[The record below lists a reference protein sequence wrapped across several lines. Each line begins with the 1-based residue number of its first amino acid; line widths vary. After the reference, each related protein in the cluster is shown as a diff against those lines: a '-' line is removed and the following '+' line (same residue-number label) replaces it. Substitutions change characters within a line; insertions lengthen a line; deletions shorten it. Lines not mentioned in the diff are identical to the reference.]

1 MKGQQHQQ
9 FISEDVAQECR
20 RRLLMMKQ
28 EIMNRFR
35 TARQNY
41 AQTEHAKGDE
51 IDQTV
56 AQQEEHSFLV
66 NQERL
71 RNQLLE
77 IEMALGRIEQGIFG
91 VCEETEEKIETDRL
105 LAVPW
110 TRLSIEGAE
119 LREAMNRKYA
129 R

>member
-1 MKGQQHQQ
+1 MNSQMITTETIK
-9 FISEDVAQECR
+9 ECR
-20 RRLLMMKQ
+20 RRLQMQKA

-35 TARQNY
+35 TAHQNFR
-41 AQTEHAKGDE
+41 QTEHRGDE

-66 NQERL
+66 NQDRL

-77 IEMALGRIEQGIFG
+77 IEMALGRMEQGTFG
-91 VCEETEEKIETDRL
+91 VCEETDEMIETERL
-105 LAVPW
+105 LAIPW

-119 LREAMNRKYA
+119 LREATNRKFA

>member
-1 MKGQQHQQ
+1 MKGQS
-9 FISEDVAQECR
+9 ISQEIMKECR
-20 RRLLMMKQ
+20 SRLVLIKQ

-35 TARQNY
+35 TARQNFNS
-41 AQTEHAKGDE
+41 TERSGDE

-71 RNQLLE
+71 REQLLE
-77 IEMALGRIEQGIFG
+77 IEMALARLEQGTFG
-91 VCEETEEKIETDRL
+91 ICEETDECIETERL
-105 LAVPW
+105 LAIPW

-119 LREAMNRKYA
+119 LREATNRRYA

>member
-1 MKGQQHQQ
+1 MTSQ
-9 FISEDVAQECR
+9 FISEETKQACKRKLV
-20 RRLLMMKQ
+20 LMKQ
-28 EIMNRFR
+28 EILNRFR
-35 TARQNY
+35 TARQNFN
-41 AQTEHAKGDE
+41 QTEHSRGDE

-77 IEMALGRIEQGIFG
+77 IEMALSRIEQGNFG
-91 VCEETEEKIETDRL
+91 ICEETEELIETERL
-105 LAVPW
+105 LAIPW

-119 LREAMNRKYA
+119 LREAMQRKFA

>member
-1 MKGQQHQQ
+1 MNGRM
-9 FISEDVAQECR
+9 ISEQTMKECR
-20 RRLLMMKQ
+20 RRLLLQKQ
-28 EIMNRFR
+28 EILNRFR
-35 TARQNY
+35 TAHQNFR
-41 AQTEHAKGDE
+41 QTEHRGDE

-66 NQERL
+66 NQDRL

-77 IEMALGRIEQGIFG
+77 IEMALGRMEQGIFG
-91 VCEETEEKIETDRL
+91 ICEETEELIETDRL
-105 LAVPW
+105 LAIPW

-119 LREAMNRKYA
+119 MREAMNRKFA

>member
-1 MKGQQHQQ
+1 MRSG
-9 FISEDVAQECR
+9 FINSEILQECR
-20 RRLLMMKQ
+20 RKLLLKRA
-28 EIMNRFR
+28 ELMNRFHNSKIEFIESDR
-35 TARQNY
+35 GSG
-41 AQTEHAKGDE
+41 GDE

-56 AQQEEHSFLV
+56 QQLEEHSFLI

-71 RNQLLE
+71 RTQLIE
-77 IEMALGRIEQGIFG
+77 IEMALGRIENGTYGI
-91 VCEETEEKIETDRL
+91 CEETEEPIETDRL

-119 LREAMNRKYA
+119 IREALSKKYA